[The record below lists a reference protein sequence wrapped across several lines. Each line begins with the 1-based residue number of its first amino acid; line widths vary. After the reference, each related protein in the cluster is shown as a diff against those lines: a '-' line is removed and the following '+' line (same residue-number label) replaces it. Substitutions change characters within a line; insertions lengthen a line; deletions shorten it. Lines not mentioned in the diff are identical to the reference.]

1 MNLSIVKEVQDASH
15 LSKLF
20 EEEPRVTSHSREI
33 DADVSLIS
41 HLE

>member
-15 LSKLF
+15 LTELL

-33 DADVSLIS
+33 DADSFIS